1 MSTQDTRSNGQALA
15 GLFDINDVIKK
26 GLQAN
31 PPKPNDAPAAN
42 IASPEEGK
50 DILGLLQVADLQ
62 APKRWEEAA
71 IEGGRGK
78 YVGKQILNELTGGF
92 LEGALFPESVG
103 DDERYKAE
111 TAQYATDLARNKSIE
126 NMKSNMPAFREFDGL
141 LRDEDKS
148 NDAEAL
154 YMMSKMFGA
163 DDNLLKQMYGQHGG
177 RNPETVA
184 KDVTY
189 TEGDYQRINGTW
201 NLVQQANDGSIKYTE
216 MGPDFTPSNRMMSPD
231 SLQKGLEEYQTA
243 SFGASQNEEDLDFVI
258 NTMDELGED
267 GWGATGF
274 AGVAAEKW
282 KEVTGTEDATTMARK
297 TYDKIRTTRAIQN
310 LPPGVA
316 SDKDV
321 DLVMRPFPTGT
332 MNYAELRD
340 YMERLKRGE
349 QKIREYNNFS
359 SRYLSNKGKRDGMI
373 DAWDSHWDELNE
385 EGGKFYQEPK
395 KEAKPPQEPLS
406 PYIARQ
412 GQPSGDGGSGTGFDP
427 TLLSKYGVSRQ

>member
-1 MSTQDTRSNGQALA
+1 MSTRDTRTNGQALA
-15 GLFDINDVIKK
+15 GLFDINDTIKK

-31 PPKPNDAPAAN
+31 PPQPNDAPAAK
-42 IASPEEGK
+42 IASPEAGK

-62 APKRWEEAA
+62 APQQWQESAV
-71 IEGGRGK
+71 EGGRGK
-78 YVGKQILNELTGGF
+78 YMGKQLVNMMTGGW

-103 DDERYKAE
+103 ADERYKAE

-189 TEGDYQRINGTW
+189 TEGDYQRINGRW
-201 NLVQQANDGSIKYTE
+201 NLVQQASDGSVKYTE
-216 MGPDFTPSNRMMSPD
+216 MGPDFTPSNRMMTPD

-332 MNYAELRD
+332 MNYGELRD

-373 DAWDSHWDELNE
+373 DAWDSHWDELKK

-395 KEAKPPQEPLS
+395 KKTEQPATQPPQYL
-406 PYIARQ
+406 ARPQ
-412 GQPSGDGGSGTGFDP
+412 EGSAGGASTTGLDAS
-427 TLLSKYGVSRQ
+427 TESILQELGI